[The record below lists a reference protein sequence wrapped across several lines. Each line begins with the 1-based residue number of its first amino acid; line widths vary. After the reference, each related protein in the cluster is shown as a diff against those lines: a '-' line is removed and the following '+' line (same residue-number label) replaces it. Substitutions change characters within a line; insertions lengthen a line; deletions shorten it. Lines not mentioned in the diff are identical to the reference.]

1 MVGHVQV
8 HPSFNVH
15 ITGNNAQPT
24 SFSLTDGVSQPI
36 TLDSGPFTVRE
47 GHVPALVREIILIG
61 IVSKLTIFF
70 RSLKVTRL
78 YFSKMRC

>member
-1 MVGHVQV
+1 MSRVL
-8 HPSFNVH
+8 PLLTVH

-47 GHVPALVREIILIG
+47 AGTSG
-61 IVSKLTIFF
+61 
-70 RSLKVTRL
+70 
-78 YFSKMRC
+78 FS